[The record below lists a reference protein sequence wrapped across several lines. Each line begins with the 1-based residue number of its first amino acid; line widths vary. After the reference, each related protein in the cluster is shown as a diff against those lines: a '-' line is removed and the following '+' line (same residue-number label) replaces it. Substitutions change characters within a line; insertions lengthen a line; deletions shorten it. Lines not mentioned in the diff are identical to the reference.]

1 MKTRN
6 TIFKFKFRVLMRN
19 PEKAGY
25 LCPITQLIK
34 VGRKI
39 IWGIDEC
46 RIFAFIEK
54 FRTCTTTFFVGFALT
69 FLVLLGF
76 TGFRQHQRRTET
88 RALHNPTNAVF
99 GGKIKISATHK
110 SDSLPFFLCCDF
122 LFFFWRFFNGLT
134 LSLSLRRR
142 TPRRKTN
149 GRRDVSFFS
158 APPLFFLSDDLR
170 GSSVYFSI
178 SLIFG
183 HFPNASWP
191 TLREVPGGW

>member
-1 MKTRN
+1 MSNIRIHRKVSDLHNDLFCWICTHLPGV
-6 TIFKFKFRVLMRN
+6 TGFYRVSSTPAPNR
-19 PEKAGY
+19 
-25 LCPITQLIK
+25 
-34 VGRKI
+34 
-39 IWGIDEC
+39 DESPPQSNK
-46 RIFAFIEK
+46 RRFWWENQNKRDAQKRFSSI
-54 FRTCTTTFFVGFALT
+54 FFVLRF
-69 FLVLLGF
+69 
-76 TGFRQHQRRTET
+76 
-88 RALHNPTNAVF
+88 P
-99 GGKIKISATHK
+99 
-110 SDSLPFFLCCDF
+110 
-122 LFFFWRFFNGLT
+122 FFFWRFFNGLT